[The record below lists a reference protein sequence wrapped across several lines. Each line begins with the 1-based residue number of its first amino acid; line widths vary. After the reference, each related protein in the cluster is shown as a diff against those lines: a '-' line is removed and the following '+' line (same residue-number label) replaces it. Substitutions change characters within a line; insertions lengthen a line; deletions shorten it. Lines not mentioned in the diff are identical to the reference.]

1 MLDWK
6 VIWCFIK
13 ADNFMMFFLNWSYL
27 FEGEFDISLN
37 LMMSLWNDGCYCHQG
52 VGGKKQ
58 GQGASVNININ
69 ISISINININAN
81 ININVSIS
89 IKINITSSDDAKYI
103 QQWRERALKAQGRP
117 IPKIGSRLLISSS
130 YIQQD
135 FSWHLDF
142 YLCGHSPCALIKCTA
157 SPTYI
162 LYDYDKKDP
171 LKKFEL

>member
-1 MLDWK
+1 MKIEFLWSWD
-6 VIWCFIK
+6 
-13 ADNFMMFFLNWSYL
+13 FFSFQEQYCSGSLGDL
-27 FEGEFDISLN
+27 FSTDFVFVQREFDISFN

-135 FSWHLDF
+135 F
-142 YLCGHSPCALIKCTA
+142 
-157 SPTYI
+157 YI
-162 LYDYDKKDP
+162 YIYADILRVH
-171 LKKFEL
+171 